1 MTDSEPDPQT
11 VLVVDDEK
19 NVRLTLRQALED
31 LGLQVDT
38 PAGGE
43 EALDRIGDTEYDL
56 MLLDL
61 RMPGLDGLEVLQRT
75 RRQAPDLPVV
85 IVTAHGTVKSA
96 VRAMRRGAV
105 DVLLKP
111 ISLDSLHELVN
122 RVLQRPTVEA
132 GTAPYDE
139 WVRLATWH
147 VRHQRTDAA
156 RNCLREA
163 IDQDDRRSEAYTLF
177 GILEG
182 TDGDLEAARRHL
194 EAAVGRDPNATA
206 AQLLLDRLRKEAHPF
221 PADRPEALLSAPVPG
236 EDPDSVPK
244 MRTVSSRP
252 GADRTD
258 VPHRVLTVLPE
269 RIADGEAAAD
279 RALVQLAA
287 ASARSQQPSGELLLL
302 TVIEVPRQLSLSQA
316 EVAHE
321 DRLQEVQWQLEA
333 LADEMKG
340 DTLDVRPVVVVAHQ
354 TASVLENIIVEQ
366 SVQHVVGA
374 WPPTSGAG
382 MDEDV
387 GWMSALDDRSCEVT
401 LLRSPAGPASD
412 DGADVTAFV
421 SDSPYAPFVARR
433 ALEWAQGSGVASLTL
448 LTLQPDDGT
457 AGAEELQH
465 RGRRL
470 VWDVADR
477 AGLEEEQYE
486 GRVVVSDDIPAVAAR
501 CAGACDRICVGASRS
516 SAWAESVFGSFPE
529 HLAAST
535 ECPIALV
542 RGPQPSPRSFLEDL
556 GRRLAGP

>member
-1 MTDSEPDPQT
+1 MTDSEPDSQT

-31 LGLQVDT
+31 LGLEVDT

-43 EALDRIGDTEYDL
+43 EALDRIGDAEYDL

-194 EAAVGRDPNATA
+194 EAAVGRDPDATA

-221 PADRPEALLSAPVPG
+221 PADRPEALLSAPAPG

-269 RIADGEAAAD
+269 RITDGETAAD

-287 ASARSQQPSGELLLL
+287 ASARSQQLSGELLLL

-316 EVAHE
+316 EAAHE

-333 LADEMKG
+333 LADEMKD
-340 DTLDVRPVVVVAHQ
+340 DTLDVRPVVVIAHQ

-374 WPPTSGAG
+374 WPPTNGAG
-382 MDEDV
+382 TDEDV
-387 GWMSALDDRSCEVT
+387 GWMAALDDRSCEVT
-401 LLRSPAGPASD
+401 LLRSPAGPAPD

-501 CAGACDRICVGASRS
+501 RAGACDRICVGASRS
-516 SAWAESVFGSFPE
+516 SAWAESVFSSFPE

-535 ECPIALV
+535 ECPVALV
-542 RGPQPSPRSFLEDL
+542 RGSQPSPRSFLEDL

>member
-31 LGLQVDT
+31 LGLQVNT
-38 PAGGE
+38 AAGGE
-43 EALDRIGDTEYDL
+43 EALDRIEDTEHDL

-75 RRQAPDLPVV
+75 RQQVPDLPVV
-85 IVTAHGTVKSA
+85 IVTAHGTVKNA
-96 VRAMRRGAV
+96 VQAMRRGAV

-111 ISLDSLHELVN
+111 ISLDSLRELVN
-122 RVLQRPTVEA
+122 RVLQRPTVETE
-132 GTAPYDE
+132 TAPYDE
-139 WVRLATWH
+139 WIRLATWH
-147 VRHQRTDAA
+147 IRHQRTEAA

-163 IDQDDRRSEAYTLF
+163 IDQDDQRPKAHTLL

-182 TDGDLEAARRHL
+182 TAGNLDDARRYL
-194 EAAVGRDPNATA
+194 EAAVGRDPDAAT
-206 AQLLLDRLRKEAHPF
+206 AQLLLDRLRAEDHPF
-221 PADRPEALLSAPVPG
+221 PIDRPEALLSAPASA

-252 GADRTD
+252 GTDGTD
-258 VPHRVLTVLPE
+258 VAHRVLTVLPE
-269 RIADGEAAAD
+269 RIADGETVAD

-287 ASARSQQPSGELLLL
+287 ASARSRQPSGELLLL

-316 EVAHE
+316 EEAHE
-321 DRLQEVQWQLEA
+321 DRLQQAQWQLEA
-333 LADEMKG
+333 LADEMKS
-340 DTLDVRPVVVVAHQ
+340 DTLDVRPVVIVAHQ

-374 WPPTSGAG
+374 WPRTNGDG
-382 MDEDV
+382 TDEDA
-387 GWMSALDDRSCEVT
+387 GWMAALDDLSCEVT
-401 LLRSPAGPASD
+401 LLRSAADPASN

-433 ALEWAQGSGVASLTL
+433 ALEWVQGSGVGFLTL
-448 LTLQPDDGT
+448 LTIQHDDET
-457 AGAEELQH
+457 ATEEELQH
-465 RGRRL
+465 RGRCL
-470 VWDVADR
+470 LWDVADR

-486 GRVVVSDDIPAVAAR
+486 GRVVVSDDVPTVAAR
-501 CAGACDRICVGASRS
+501 CAGVCERICVGASRS
-516 SAWAESVFGSFPE
+516 SALSESVFGSFPE

-535 ECPIALV
+535 ECPTALV
-542 RGPQPSPRSFLEDL
+542 RGPQPSPRSLLEDL
-556 GRRLAGP
+556 GRRLAGT

>member
-31 LGLQVDT
+31 LGLEVDT

-43 EALDRIGDTEYDL
+43 EALDRIGDAEYDL

-111 ISLDSLHELVN
+111 ISLDSLRELVN

-156 RNCLREA
+156 HNCLREA
-163 IDQDDRRSEAYTLF
+163 IDQDDRRSEAYTLL

-194 EAAVGRDPNATA
+194 EAAVGRDPDATA
-206 AQLLLDRLRKEAHPF
+206 AQLLLDRLRKEDHPF
-221 PADRPEALLSAPVPG
+221 PANRPEALLSAPAPG

-252 GADRTD
+252 GADGTD

-269 RIADGEAAAD
+269 RIADGETVAD

-287 ASARSQQPSGELLLL
+287 ASARSRQPSGELLLL

-316 EVAHE
+316 EEAHE

-374 WPPTSGAG
+374 WPATNGDG
-382 MDEDV
+382 TDEDV
-387 GWMSALDDRSCEVT
+387 GWTDALDDRSCEVT
-401 LLRSPAGPASD
+401 LLRPPAGPASD

-421 SDSPYAPFVARR
+421 SDSPHAPFVARR

-501 CAGACDRICVGASRS
+501 CAGVCDRICVGASRS
-516 SAWAESVFGSFPE
+516 SALSESVFGSFPE

-556 GRRLAGP
+556 GRRLAGA

>member
-31 LGLQVDT
+31 LGLQVNT
-38 PAGGE
+38 AAGGE
-43 EALDRIGDTEYDL
+43 EALDRIEDTEHDL

-85 IVTAHGTVKSA
+85 IVTAHGTVKNA
-96 VRAMRRGAV
+96 VQAMRRGAV

-111 ISLDSLHELVN
+111 ISLDSLRELVN
-122 RVLQRPTVEA
+122 RVLQRPTVETE
-132 GTAPYDE
+132 TAPYDE
-139 WVRLATWH
+139 WIRLATWH
-147 VRHQRTDAA
+147 IRHQRTEAA

-163 IDQDDRRSEAYTLF
+163 IDQDDQRPKAYTLL

-182 TDGDLEAARRHL
+182 TAGNLDDARRYL
-194 EAAVGRDPNATA
+194 EAAVGRDPDAAT
-206 AQLLLDRLRKEAHPF
+206 AQLLLDRLRAEDHPF
-221 PADRPEALLSAPVPG
+221 PIDRPEALLSAPASA

-252 GADRTD
+252 GTDGTD

-269 RIADGEAAAD
+269 RVADGKTVAD

-287 ASARSQQPSGELLLL
+287 ASARSRQPSGELLLL

-316 EVAHE
+316 EEAHE
-321 DRLQEVQWQLEA
+321 DRLQQAQWQLEA
-333 LADEMKG
+333 LADEMKS
-340 DTLDVRPVVVVAHQ
+340 DTLDVRPVVIVAHQ

-374 WPPTSGAG
+374 WPRTNGDG
-382 MDEDV
+382 TDEDA
-387 GWMSALDDRSCEVT
+387 GWMAALDDLSCEVT
-401 LLRSPAGPASD
+401 LLRSPADPASN

-433 ALEWAQGSGVASLTL
+433 ALEWVQGSGVGFLTL
-448 LTLQPDDGT
+448 LTIQHDDET
-457 AGAEELQH
+457 VTEEELQH
-465 RGRRL
+465 RGRCL
-470 VWDVADR
+470 LWDVADR

-486 GRVVVSDDIPAVAAR
+486 GRVVVSDDVPTVAAR
-501 CAGACDRICVGASRS
+501 CAGVCERICVGASRS
-516 SAWAESVFGSFPE
+516 SAWSESVFGSFPE

-535 ECPIALV
+535 ECPTALV

-556 GRRLAGP
+556 GRRLAGA

>member
-31 LGLQVDT
+31 LGLQVNT
-38 PAGGE
+38 AAGGE
-43 EALDRIGDTEYDL
+43 EALDRIEDTEHDL

-85 IVTAHGTVKSA
+85 IVTAHGTVKNA
-96 VRAMRRGAV
+96 VQAMRRGAV

-111 ISLDSLHELVN
+111 ISLDSLRELVN
-122 RVLQRPTVEA
+122 RVLQRPTVETE
-132 GTAPYDE
+132 TAPYDE

-163 IDQDDRRSEAYTLF
+163 IDQDDRRSEAYTLL

-194 EAAVGRDPNATA
+194 EAAVGRDPDAAT
-206 AQLLLDRLRKEAHPF
+206 AQLLLDRLRAEDHPF
-221 PADRPEALLSAPVPG
+221 PVDRPEALLSAPASA

-252 GADRTD
+252 GTDGTD
-258 VPHRVLTVLPE
+258 VAHRVLTVLPE
-269 RIADGEAAAD
+269 RIADGETVAD

-287 ASARSQQPSGELLLL
+287 ASARSRQPSGELLLL

-316 EVAHE
+316 EEAHE
-321 DRLQEVQWQLEA
+321 DRLQQVQWQLEA
-333 LADEMKG
+333 LADEMKS
-340 DTLDVRPVVVVAHQ
+340 DTLDVRPVVIVAHQ

-374 WPPTSGAG
+374 WPRTNGDG
-382 MDEDV
+382 TDEDA
-387 GWMSALDDRSCEVT
+387 GWMAALDDLSCEVT
-401 LLRSPAGPASD
+401 LLRSAADPASN

-448 LTLQPDDGT
+448 LTIQHDDET
-457 AGAEELQH
+457 AIEEELQH

-470 VWDVADR
+470 LWDVADR

-486 GRVVVSDDIPAVAAR
+486 GRVVVSDDVPTVAAR
-501 CAGACDRICVGASRS
+501 CAGVCERICVGASRS
-516 SAWAESVFGSFPE
+516 SALSESVFGSFPE

-535 ECPIALV
+535 ECPTALV

-556 GRRLAGP
+556 GRRLAGT

>member
-31 LGLQVDT
+31 LGLEVDT

-43 EALDRIGDTEYDL
+43 EALDRIGDAEYDL

-111 ISLDSLHELVN
+111 ISLDSLRELVD

-163 IDQDDRRSEAYTLF
+163 IDQDDRRSEAYTLL

-194 EAAVGRDPNATA
+194 EAAVGRDPDATA

-221 PADRPEALLSAPVPG
+221 PADRPEALLSAPAPG

-252 GADRTD
+252 GADGTD

-269 RIADGEAAAD
+269 RIADGETAAD
-279 RALVQLAA
+279 QALVQLAA

-316 EVAHE
+316 EAAHE

-340 DTLDVRPVVVVAHQ
+340 DTLNVRPVVVVAHQ

-374 WPPTSGAG
+374 WPTTNGDG
-382 MDEDV
+382 TGKDV
-387 GWMSALDDRSCEVT
+387 GWMDALDDRSCEVT
-401 LLRSPAGPASD
+401 LLRPPAGPASD
-412 DGADVTAFV
+412 NGADVTAFV

-457 AGAEELQH
+457 ADAEELQH

-486 GRVVVSDDIPAVAAR
+486 GRVVVSDDIPTVAAR
-501 CAGACDRICVGASRS
+501 CAGVCDRICVGASRS
-516 SAWAESVFGSFPE
+516 SAWSESVFGSFPE

-542 RGPQPSPRSFLEDL
+542 QGPQPSPRSFLEDL